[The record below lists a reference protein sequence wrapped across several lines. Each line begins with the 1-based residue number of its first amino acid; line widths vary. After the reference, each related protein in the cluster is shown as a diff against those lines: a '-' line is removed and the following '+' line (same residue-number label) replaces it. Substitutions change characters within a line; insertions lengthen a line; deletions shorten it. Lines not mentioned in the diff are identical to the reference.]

1 MSTIL
6 CESRPI
12 LEFLML
18 ENIRSIPPEFLSEL
32 ELAVDR
38 LIKGIRD
45 PEAMNRACERMDR
58 MREEMRQ
65 RVGEVEVAVDLIREA
80 REES

>member
-1 MSTIL
+1 
-6 CESRPI
+6 
-12 LEFLML
+12 ML
-18 ENIRSIPPEFLSEL
+18 ENIRSVPPEFVSEL

-38 LIKGIRD
+38 LVKGIRD

-58 MREEMRQ
+58 MREEMKQ
-65 RVGEVEVAVDLIREA
+65 RVGEIEVAVDLIREA